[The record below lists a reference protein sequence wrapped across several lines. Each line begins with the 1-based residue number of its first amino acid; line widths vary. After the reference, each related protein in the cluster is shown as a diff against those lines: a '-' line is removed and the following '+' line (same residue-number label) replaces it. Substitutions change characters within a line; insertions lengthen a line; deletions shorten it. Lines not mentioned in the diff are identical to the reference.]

1 VAGVITFVRRIAGLS
16 EPSLE
21 SELFEEFSWL
31 SRFLDGL
38 IVVSSMVDAAPQGFK
53 VHRAWAVEAP
63 KVGWL
68 VKTISYCYAVLKNAG
83 LVDTVYVRTFS
94 PPEAVALWFGK
105 KFLRKRA
112 VFLLPGTWLLER
124 RGLKAGLYRWVLSRA
139 VYAADLVILYT
150 PLMLPSVKAFL
161 PKIMEDKVKYLHNA
175 VNVERFKPGE
185 PDEKVLAKYLTPRP
199 KRLLLYVGMI
209 ARRKGILDL
218 MRAFARIAEKEPK
231 TVLALAGREEEPY
244 AGKVKALVK
253 KLRLENTVKFLGPV
267 PNEGVVHLMRACD
280 LFVHASRGGEG
291 IPRAVLEAMACGRP
305 VVATKVGGVR
315 EAVRDGETGY
325 TVEVGDIDGFAEAA
339 LRLLRDEKL
348 RRRLGRNARLVV
360 EEEFNYEKVIPKL
373 AKLIASCHQA
383 RGRVHA
389 THPLRRPSTPAPHMP
404 PAAKCSQPLRH
415 GN

>member
-21 SELFEEFSWL
+21 SELFEEFVWL
-31 SRFLDGL
+31 SRFLDRL
-38 IVVSSMVDAAPQGFK
+38 IVVSSMVDATPRGFK
-53 VHRAWAVEAP
+53 VHKAWAVEAP

-68 VKTISYCYAVLKNAG
+68 VKAASYCYAVLKNSG

-150 PLMLPSVKAFL
+150 PLMLPRVEVFFPRL
-161 PKIMEDKVKYLHNA
+161 GENKVKYLHNA

-185 PDEKVLAKYLTPRP
+185 PDERVLAKYLTPRP
-199 KRLLLYVGMI
+199 KRLLLYVGLI
-209 ARRKGILDL
+209 GRRKGALDL
-218 MRAFARIAEKEPK
+218 VRAFARIVKEEPEA
-231 TVLALAGREEEPY
+231 VLALAGREEEAY
-244 AGKVKALVK
+244 ASEVEALVEE
-253 KLRLENTVKFLGPV
+253 LGLEGSAKFLGPV
-267 PNEGVVHLMRACD
+267 PNEDVVHLMRACD
-280 LFVHASRGGEG
+280 VFLHASRGGEG
-291 IPRAVLEAMACGRP
+291 IPRAVLEAMACEKP

-325 TVEVGDIDGFAEAA
+325 TVEVGGIDGFAEAA
-339 LRLLRDEKL
+339 LRLLRDEEL

-383 RGRVHA
+383 RQE
-389 THPLRRPSTPAPHMP
+389 T
-404 PAAKCSQPLRH
+404 
-415 GN
+415 